1 MLWPNIPHTPTEY
14 FIYIVSEI
22 NLIQKPLFSIDDDD
36 DVVPVC
42 L

>member
-14 FIYIVSEI
+14 FIYVVSEI
-22 NLIQKPLFSIDDDD
+22 HLIQKQLFAIDDDD